1 MYNVTLQYHLLWAY
15 WAEWYFFVIREN
27 TFCIV
32 LSQVSYISASQL
44 ENWAECLLIVK
55 YLSSLMIGN
64 YNNNNI
70 LKVEYLYEKK

>member
-1 MYNVTLQYHLLWAY
+1 MGLLGGMV
-15 WAEWYFFVIREN
+15 FFLCREN
-27 TFCIV
+27 TFCVV

-44 ENWAECLLIVK
+44 ENCPEYLLIVQ

-64 YNNNNI
+64 NNNNNI